1 MIKTGINKMK
11 YIKLFEGTRTAELKQ
26 FCNDNLAYLI
36 DNNFN
41 FVVRVS
47 REAQLQSDSNFQT
60 TIKYPSNSRYDT
72 IVVEKFKNSSNIIK
86 EVFDFN
92 EFSDDLIPFIL
103 FLSEKYGIKSI
114 LYLDENRKI
123 KWPSTE
129 YNDRYNLDLS
139 SLDNTRINKLI
150 ITINK

>member
-1 MIKTGINKMK
+1 MK
-11 YIKLFEGTRTAELKQ
+11 YLKLFEASRTDELKQ

-36 DNNFN
+36 DKNFN

-47 REAQLQSDSNFQT
+47 REAQIQSDSNFQT

-72 IVVEKFKNSSNIIK
+72 IVVEKFTNSLQIMS

-103 FLSEKYGIKSI
+103 FLSEKYGIRGI
-114 LYLDENRKI
+114 LYLDGNRKI

-139 SLDNTRINKLI
+139 SLDNSKIKKLI
-150 ITINK
+150 ITIKK

>member
-1 MIKTGINKMK
+1 MK
-11 YIKLFEGTRTAELKQ
+11 YLKLFEGTRTAELKQ

-47 REAQLQSDSNFQT
+47 REAQIQSDSNFQT
-60 TIKYPSNSRYDT
+60 TIKYPSNNRYDT
-72 IVVEKFKNSSNIIK
+72 IIVEKFTNSLKTSN

-92 EFSDDLIPFIL
+92 KFSDDLIPFIL
-103 FLSEKYGIKSI
+103 FLSEKYGIKGI

-123 KWPSTE
+123 KWPSTD
-129 YNDRYNLDLS
+129 YIDKYDLDLS
-139 SLDNTRINKLI
+139 SLDNTTIRKMI
-150 ITINK
+150 ITIKK